1 MTSAPSVRATP
12 EVRAKDGRHSELVG
26 CKHGVI
32 QIKHVNRAL
41 SEPSVLTEATRRPFH
56 PPNSFTKAEDV
67 RGIDPFY
74 REAK

>member
-1 MTSAPSVRATP
+1 MEGTLSLWGAS
-12 EVRAKDGRHSELVG
+12 LW
-26 CKHGVI
+26 GVI

-41 SEPSVLTEATRRPFH
+41 SESSVLTEATRRPFH
-56 PPNSFTKAEDV
+56 PPNPFTKAEDV